1 MRASILVVEDEPAIQ
16 ELIAVNLSL
25 SGHDVM
31 RANDAESAMSLVSTS
46 LPDLMLVDWML
57 PGQSGVNLVRGLR
70 ANSRTR
76 DLPII
81 MLTAR
86 GEQQDKILGLE
97 SGADDYMTKPFSP
110 RELLARI
117 QALLRRRAPHA
128 TSDVVEMGGLRL
140 DPSTQRVAVGARQL
154 VLGPTEFRLLQYL
167 MNHPER
173 VHSRSKL
180 LDQVWGNNVY
190 VEERTVDT
198 HVGRL
203 RTALEATG
211 HHNMIETV
219 RGSGYR
225 LVRPVVIKPAVFP
238 VLGEIQSI

>member
-31 RANDAESAMSLVSTS
+31 RASDAEAAMSMLANV
-46 LPDLMLVDWML
+46 LPDMMLVDWML

-70 ANSRTR
+70 AQARTR

-128 TSDVVEMGGLRL
+128 TSDVIEMSGLRL
-140 DPSTQRVAVGARQL
+140 DPTTLRVVVGVRQL
-154 VLGPTEFRLLQYL
+154 VLGPTEFKLLQYL

-180 LDQVWGNNVY
+180 LDNVWGRDVF

-203 RTALEATG
+203 RCALEATG
-211 HHNMIETV
+211 HHIMIETV

-225 LVRPVVIKPAVFP
+225 LVQQVIDRPP
-238 VLGEIQSI
+238 VLPLHRESPAL

>member
-1 MRASILVVEDEPAIQ
+1 MRARILVVEDEPAIQ

-25 SGHDVM
+25 SGHEVM
-31 RANDAESAMSLVSTS
+31 RANDAEAAMCLVREET
-46 LPDLMLVDWML
+46 LPDMILVDWML
-57 PGQSGVNLVRGLR
+57 PGQSGINFVRGLR
-70 ANSRTR
+70 AHTRTR
-76 DLPII
+76 DLPVI

-117 QALLRRRAPHA
+117 QALLRRRAPHFI
-128 TSDVVEMGGLRL
+128 SDVVEMGGLRL
-140 DPSTQRVAVGARQL
+140 DPATQRVAVGTRQL
-154 VLGPTEFRLLQYL
+154 VMGPTEFRLLQYL
-167 MNHPER
+167 MNNPER

-180 LDQVWGNNVY
+180 LDHVWGNNAF

-203 RTALEATG
+203 RCALEVTG
-211 HHNMIETV
+211 HHTMIETV

-225 LVRPVVIKPAVFP
+225 LAQPNVNQAPAFSV
-238 VLGEIQSI
+238 SC